1 MKKILLVF
9 VCLLGFLF
17 IAAPIYIKYETR
29 PVVSNGKPFA
39 NAQFVNGQ
47 WAIPIADFAKAF
59 GGTLTLEPNFQ
70 LQGRNRLVALMSNYD
85 TAKKHK
91 IELGSAVPGV
101 QGKADGAIILQNK
114 GFQVRKAGEVS
125 HSVFTL
131 NGTTFVPLADVA
143 KAFGGTFTAP
153 AGNLT
158 PGQALTLNFGVNG
171 NSILAFNQ

>member
-9 VCLLGFLF
+9 ISLLGFLF
-17 IAAPIYIKYETR
+17 VAAPIYVKYAAT
-29 PVVSNGKPFA
+29 PVVTNGKPFA

-70 LQGRNRLVALMSNYD
+70 LQGNRLVALMSNYD

-91 IELGSAVPGV
+91 IDLGSAVPGV
-101 QGKADGAIILQNK
+101 QGNTAAK
-114 GFQVRKAGEVS
+114 GQLSGGVFHVRKAGEIS
-125 HSVFTL
+125 HNVFTL

-143 KAFGGTFTAP
+143 KAFGTTFTAP

-158 PGQALTLNFGVNG
+158 PGQSFTLNFAVNG
-171 NSILAFNQ
+171 NGILGFNQ